1 MATLTTKRIWEK
13 FGFFD
18 KGDGTVG
25 VRNPP
30 KFRDEADEARWWEQ
44 MSDAMFDFAAEHGLK
59 GKRPARGV
67 ARPTSIRLRPEDIE
81 RARKLA
87 ARRGLAYQTYLKM
100 LIHEALRKEERKAV
114 A

>member
-1 MATLTTKRIWEK
+1 VASLKNKKLWEK
-13 FGFFD
+13 LGLYD

-25 VRNPP
+25 MRNVP
-30 KFRDEADEARWWEQ
+30 KFRNEDEEVAWIEQ
-44 MSDAMFDFAAEHGLK
+44 TSDAVFDFAVEHGLK
-59 GKRPARGV
+59 GKRPAPGV
-67 ARPTSIRLRPEDIE
+67 TRPTSIRLRPDDIE

-100 LIHEALRKEERKAV
+100 LLHEALDKEERKAV